1 MTTRVWLHVD
11 LPKDEPAALQKE
23 FPDVEFVVGAALPQ
37 DALQG
42 VEAIFLT
49 KMPDDDVVEQMPK
62 LRWLHG
68 TMGGARGMLTPA
80 VSQRPIMVS
89 ASKGTSASSM
99 SEFALACLFTLKKR
113 VLTCRQLQHEGQA
126 KEIASLRPDILEG
139 SLVGVI
145 GLGGIGSAVARKC
158 DALGMRVVATKL
170 HVGERPAYVQELHT
184 PDYFATLAERADALV
199 FCAPP
204 TALTKGILSEEHLR
218 RMKPSCVII
227 NLVTRNAQSDDV
239 AIVKALK
246 ENRIAGAAFSVFGG
260 TTAPPAESEL
270 WRMPNVILCP
280 GMAAYDPRKWQ
291 HLRALFSENLRRF
304 LTGDELLNLADPA
317 AGY

>member
-23 FPDVEFVVGAALPQ
+23 FPDVEFVVGEALPQ

-126 KEIASLRPDILEG
+126 KEIASLARYPG
-139 SLVGVI
+139 RQPGGVTASATS
-145 GLGGIGSAVARKC
+145 GGR
-158 DALGMRVVATKL
+158 MR
-170 HVGERPAYVQELHT
+170 
-184 PDYFATLAERADALV
+184 RA
-199 FCAPP
+199 
-204 TALTKGILSEEHLR
+204 GGWWRLSPCR
-218 RMKPSCVII
+218 RVP
-227 NLVTRNAQSDDV
+227 R
-239 AIVKALK
+239 
-246 ENRIAGAAFSVFGG
+246 RAGAYA
-260 TTAPPAESEL
+260 
-270 WRMPNVILCP
+270 
-280 GMAAYDPRKWQ
+280 
-291 HLRALFSENLRRF
+291 
-304 LTGDELLNLADPA
+304 
-317 AGY
+317 